1 MVKFFNPGLIYK
13 NHKKEF
19 DSEIQRVLSA
29 GDLILRSDV
38 EKFEN
43 NLAKF
48 VGTKYA
54 VGLNSCTDA
63 LYLAL
68 RGLGIGQGD
77 AVLVPSRT
85 FVATVRVIIQVGA
98 KPVFYDLDG
107 TYYPQMKNIKAVI
120 PVHIEGAFD
129 SLFQSIMALAKK
141 NGWFVIED
149 TAQALG

>member
-1 MVKFFNPGLIYK
+1 MVKFFSTGLIYK

-19 DSEIQRVLSA
+19 DSEIQRVLTA

-38 EKFEN
+38 EKFEE
-43 NLAKF
+43 NLAKYIG
-48 VGTKYA
+48 VKYC

-85 FVATVRVIIQVGA
+85 FVATAQVIIQVGA
-98 KPVFYDLDG
+98 KPIFYDLDG
-107 TYYPQMKNIKAVI
+107 TYYSGENIKA
-120 PVHIEGAFD
+120 
-129 SLFQSIMALAKK
+129 
-141 NGWFVIED
+141 
-149 TAQALG
+149 